1 MFSLPASN
9 LKCLNAYRDVEFL
22 LRTIPN
28 LKAFRLAHRFIKSW
42 TVTSGISS
50 SRFGYLGGFHITLL
64 LARIC
69 KLLASADQEKGA
81 GITITAGT
89 IVSVFFD
96 YYSKAN
102 WATDAI
108 FDPEFSPATGTRYQR
123 LARESMVIA
132 SIHSP
137 VVNVAVNATRH
148 SVAALAKE
156 FKVAD
161 EALKNG
167 QWDLEALK
175 REEGFLKDFGSFVK
189 IDVQYWGNSLGRGK
203 ALAAWV
209 ESRVPLL
216 LVGKF
221 YHLLFFVLLFLLLA
235 NK

>member
-28 LKAFRLAHRFIKSW
+28 LKVFRLAHRFIKLW
-42 TVTSGISS
+42 TITSGISS

-69 KLLASADQEKGA
+69 NLANADEKD
-81 GITITAGT
+81 TTAGMM
-89 IVSVFFD
+89 VSLFFD
-96 YYSKAN
+96 YYSKVN

-108 FDPEFSPATGTRYQR
+108 FDPDFTATRYQR
-123 LARESMVIA
+123 LSRESMVIA

-137 VVNVAVNATRH
+137 VVNVALNATRH
-148 SVAALAKE
+148 SVATLVKE
-156 FKVAD
+156 FKLAD
-161 EALKNG
+161 EALKSG
-167 QWDLEALK
+167 EWDLEGMS

-189 IDVQYWGNSLGRGK
+189 IDVQYWGNSFGRGK
-203 ALAAWV
+203 ALATWV

-216 LVGKF
+216 LVGRRRLPRF
-221 YHLLFFVLLFLLLA
+221 WFTLA
-235 NK
+235 NR